1 MTCNHSSISSA
12 ALSLTL
18 EAVSLTGEKNK
29 ANTVFA
35 MSMNNKIFSK
45 FYSIQI
51 KMHLSPLFH
60 DFLFKPTFS

>member
-29 ANTVFA
+29 ANTVLA
-35 MSMNNKIFSK
+35 MFMNKIFSK
-45 FYSIQI
+45 VYSIQI
-51 KMHLSPLFH
+51 KMHLSPLFR
-60 DFLFKPTFS
+60 DFPFKPTFS